1 MQRLLIEIMCC
12 DSNHGRHAGKVV
24 VVELNS
30 DDEMYRV
37 LTHSVRT
44 NPQKHQRKKI
54 SSRIRLQTEHQEA
67 ALSMHKSILCEKQKA
82 GFRFLKN
89 GEKIA
94 VPNFKDIFNPTLKAT
109 KAKPKL
115 REVKPEEP
123 EYRKLS

>member
-1 MQRLLIEIMCC
+1 MCC

-67 ALSMHKSILCEKQKA
+67 ALSMHKFILREKQKA